1 MGNSKPCSVAKMAG
15 CPVVEAMYRS
25 AVGVDVHAELL
36 VCSYQSY
43 DPQTSLA
50 TTEAAE
56 FGTTCSQLRQF
67 AA

>member
-1 MGNSKPCSVAKMAG
+1 MGNSKPCAVAKMVG

-43 DPQTSLA
+43 
-50 TTEAAE
+50 
-56 FGTTCSQLRQF
+56 
-67 AA
+67 